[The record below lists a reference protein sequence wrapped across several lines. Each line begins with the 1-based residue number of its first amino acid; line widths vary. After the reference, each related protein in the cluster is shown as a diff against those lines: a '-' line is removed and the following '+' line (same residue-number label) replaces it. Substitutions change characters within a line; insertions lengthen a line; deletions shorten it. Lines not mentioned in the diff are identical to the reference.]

1 MNRKGKGKILDR
13 RRPWLYSNKIGA
25 RVNGLQVE
33 ASEHGAGVI
42 EKSLWG
48 RSGIIIC
55 IWFASDYFGFA
66 WEIKRESP
74 SCTQSPSPPVSLSP
88 DKPSMENKTSG
99 AAKVLSLSGAA
110 RKHTSATISAV
121 DDDGA
126 GHAGCMLDLPSAHRS
141 NLLNSSMLPFSLY
154 DSLLLLI
161 LLPLT
166 VHEARSLP

>member
-66 WEIKRESP
+66 WEIKRERVPLVHAKS
-74 SCTQSPSPPVSLSP
+74 VS
-88 DKPSMENKTSG
+88 TC
-99 AAKVLSLSGAA
+99 LSLSLPINRRWKTKRRAPRKSFLFLGLHANTHQQQSAPLMMMERDTRAA
-110 RKHTSATISAV
+110 CSICHRLIVQIS
-121 DDDGA
+121 
-126 GHAGCMLDLPSAHRS
+126 
-141 NLLNSSMLPFSLY
+141 
-154 DSLLLLI
+154 
-161 LLPLT
+161 
-166 VHEARSLP
+166 